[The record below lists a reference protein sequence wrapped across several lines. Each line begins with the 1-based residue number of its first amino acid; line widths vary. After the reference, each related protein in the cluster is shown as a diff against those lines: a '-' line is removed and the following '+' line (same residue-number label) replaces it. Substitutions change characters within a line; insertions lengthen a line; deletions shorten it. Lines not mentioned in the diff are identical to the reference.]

1 MMYYIVVPNKER
13 KGVYMNK
20 RPYNKLKG
28 YLAENEIK
36 NKDVAKLLGVT
47 ETSFSKKIN
56 RNGQDFTA
64 DQIRTLCNK
73 YKLDA
78 NKFFLL

>member
-1 MMYYIVVPNKER
+1 
-13 KGVYMNK
+13 MNK
-20 RPYNKLKG
+20 KPYTKFKG

-36 NKDVAKLLGVT
+36 NKDVAQFLGVT
-47 ETSFSKKIN
+47 ETTFSKKIN
-56 RNGQDFTA
+56 RKGQDFTA
-64 DQIRTLCNK
+64 DQIRMLCNN